1 MICLNKN
8 TKGTLM
14 QLYKTDESVQNTVL
28 WIELN
33 STNKADPEIDISFLK
48 NSCAYIIS
56 NFWQSY
62 IDHDDYIYSLCANP
76 VNSDDIMKTISE
88 YDSVVLIISD
98 MVLDEGGMYSNTFD
112 VELVDLNKSRISIEE
127 YDKNSDKYRKESK
140 NDL

>member
-33 STNKADPEIDISFLK
+33 ATNKADPEIDISFLK

-56 NFWQSY
+56 NFWLQY
-62 IDHDDYIYSLCANP
+62 IKFKI
-76 VNSDDIMKTISE
+76 
-88 YDSVVLIISD
+88 
-98 MVLDEGGMYSNTFD
+98 
-112 VELVDLNKSRISIEE
+112 
-127 YDKNSDKYRKESK
+127 
-140 NDL
+140 

>member
-14 QLYKTDESVQNTVL
+14 QLYRTEDSIQNTVL

-33 STNKADPEIDISFLK
+33 ATNKADPDIDISFLK
-48 NSCAYIIS
+48 NSCVYIIS
-56 NFWQSY
+56 NFWRSY
-62 IDHDDYIYSLCANP
+62 TDNDDYIYSLKSNP
-76 VNSDDIMKTISE
+76 VNSDDIMMMLLE

-98 MVLDEGGMYSNTFD
+98 MVLDEGGIYIDSFD
-112 VELVDLNKSRISIEE
+112 VELVDLNKPRISIEE

>member
-14 QLYKTDESVQNTVL
+14 QLYRTEDSIQNTVL

-33 STNKADPEIDISFLK
+33 ATNKADPDIDISFLK
-48 NSCAYIIS
+48 NSCVYIIS

-62 IDHDDYIYSLCANP
+62 NDCDDYIYSLYANP
-76 VNSDDIMKTISE
+76 VNSDDIIMMISE

-98 MVLDEGGMYSNTFD
+98 MVLDEGGVYIDSFD
-112 VELVDLNKSRISIEE
+112 VELVDLNKPRISIEE
-127 YDKNSDKYRKESK
+127 YDKNSKKYRKESK